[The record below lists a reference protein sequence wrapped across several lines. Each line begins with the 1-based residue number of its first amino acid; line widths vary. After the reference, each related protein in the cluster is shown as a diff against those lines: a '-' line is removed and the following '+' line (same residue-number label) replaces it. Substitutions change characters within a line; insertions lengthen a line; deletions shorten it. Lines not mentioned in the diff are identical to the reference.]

1 MSKTMSKKDR
11 ETIQE
16 AEEII
21 AEVKQN
27 GLKDGA
33 LIVLR
38 ATDEDDDNALHI
50 AVLGKTVPTV
60 AALGSALLDVC
71 DTLGY
76 PLTCTIEILSKM
88 AKQRKAKTR

>member
-1 MSKTMSKKDR
+1 MSKTMSKKDQKV
-11 ETIQE
+11 IQK

-38 ATDEDDDNALHI
+38 ATDEDGNTTLDRMITGKAAHAL
-50 AVLGKTVPTV
+50 
-60 AALGSALLDVC
+60 AALCSALIEVC
-71 DTLGY
+71 ETSGM
-76 PLTCTIEILSKM
+76 PLTHVVSLLKKKGGKDETL
-88 AKQRKAKTR
+88 

>member
-1 MSKTMSKKDR
+1 MSKIMSKKGR
-11 ETIQE
+11 KTIQE

-50 AVLGKTVPTV
+50 VALGKTVPTV
-60 AALGSALLDVC
+60 AALGSALLEAC
-71 DTLGY
+71 KASGM
-76 PLTCTIEILSKM
+76 PLTRVVGMLLEDC
-88 AKQRKAKTR
+88 

>member
-1 MSKTMSKKDR
+1 MSETMSEKDR
-11 ETIQE
+11 KTIQE

-38 ATDEDDDNALHI
+38 ATDEDGDISLDKVVMGEA
-50 AVLGKTVPTV
+50 TPTL
-60 AALGSALLDVC
+60 ATLCSALTGAC
-71 DTLGY
+71 
-76 PLTCTIEILSKM
+76 
-88 AKQRKAKTR
+88 KASGVLLEAC